1 MSYKIHKGR
10 YYYDLGYTF
19 NKLKKESDGCFVCG
33 SKDNLEPHHLK
44 QVKPSKSDYSEENNL
59 VVLCNY
65 CHHNYHSQYKKVNPK
80 TFAAFVKKA
89 SSDKSKDITIN
100 QLRKNN
106 KKLKNENF
114 KLKAKINEME
124 S

>member
-1 MSYKIHKGR
+1 MSYKIHKGK

-19 NKLKKESDGCFVCG
+19 NRLKSKSKKCFVCG
-33 SKDNLEPHHLK
+33 SRDNLEPHHLK
-44 QVKPSKSDYSEENNL
+44 QVKASKQDYCSENNL
-59 VVLCNY
+59 VVICNT
-65 CHHNYHSQYKKVNPK
+65 CHRVYHSKYKKVNPK
-80 TFAAFVKKA
+80 TFAEFIRE
-89 SSDKSKDITIN
+89 SCSDKSKDNTIN

-114 KLKAKINEME
+114 KLKAKINGME